1 MRQLLQDNRWPPALE
16 LWICPCLNPVGFRMN
31 SRENASG
38 VDLNRQYREP
48 RAAEI
53 RAHIAWLDRQPSF
66 DLCLMLHEDWESDG
80 FYLYEQ
86 NPDGRRS
93 PAAEMIERVSSVCP
107 IDRNEMIEGRPARDG
122 VVRANIDPNDRPE
135 WPEAFYLITRKTRL
149 SYTLEAPSDY
159 LMEVR
164 VAALVTA
171 VNTAVEM
178 IAVEG
183 DGT

>member
-1 MRQLLQDNRWPPALE
+1 
-16 LWICPCLNPVGFRMN
+16 
-31 SRENASG
+31 
-38 VDLNRQYREP
+38 
-48 RAAEI
+48 
-53 RAHIAWLDRQPSF
+53 
-66 DLCLMLHEDWESDG
+66 
-80 FYLYEQ
+80 
-86 NPDGRRS
+86 
-93 PAAEMIERVSSVCP
+93 
-107 IDRNEMIEGRPARDG
+107 DG